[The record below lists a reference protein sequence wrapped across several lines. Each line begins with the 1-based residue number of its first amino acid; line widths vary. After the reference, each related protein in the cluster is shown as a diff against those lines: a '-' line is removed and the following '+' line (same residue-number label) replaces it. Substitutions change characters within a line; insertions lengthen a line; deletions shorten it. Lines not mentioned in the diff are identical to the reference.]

1 MNCDSPLTPTRGG
14 GRRSRGR
21 GRPDSAFR
29 SVELDKLDT
38 PLSPKHSELPAS
50 PHPNSLVALYLDQM
64 VNPTLEAALFESLTT
79 GQFYD
84 TKLYAFSR
92 KDPSGVVNTPVGIFA
107 SSSILKEHSVY
118 FKHLL
123 KGGFSESAKS
133 DLYGEFPADRQPYNE
148 HYSYGEDSDIEDDY
162 TGLPMIGSSVSG
174 DLKPEKDTNDT
185 RSTPQDR
192 STSPSTAVEI
202 KNKDVVLPDLILP
215 SNSSANLT
223 SGLRGNVI
231 VKPDVAFN
239 TLRALIFWFMTG
251 KIAFAPLRSEGTTA
265 PNDGP
270 RSCSPKSMYR
280 LASELDIDKL
290 KELAI
295 EDIKNKL
302 SSKNILPELFS
313 EFSSLYPEVLAMEIN
328 YIQTRADKKILRE
341 QFTSWS
347 KDILAGNFPHAVPAL
362 LALTESLLPRA

>member
-118 FKHLL
+118 FKHR
-123 KGGFSESAKS
+123 K
-133 DLYGEFPADRQPYNE
+133 LY
-148 HYSYGEDSDIEDDY
+148 
-162 TGLPMIGSSVSG
+162 
-174 DLKPEKDTNDT
+174 
-185 RSTPQDR
+185 
-192 STSPSTAVEI
+192 
-202 KNKDVVLPDLILP
+202 
-215 SNSSANLT
+215 
-223 SGLRGNVI
+223 
-231 VKPDVAFN
+231 
-239 TLRALIFWFMTG
+239 
-251 KIAFAPLRSEGTTA
+251 
-265 PNDGP
+265 
-270 RSCSPKSMYR
+270 
-280 LASELDIDKL
+280 
-290 KELAI
+290 
-295 EDIKNKL
+295 
-302 SSKNILPELFS
+302 
-313 EFSSLYPEVLAMEIN
+313 
-328 YIQTRADKKILRE
+328 
-341 QFTSWS
+341 
-347 KDILAGNFPHAVPAL
+347 
-362 LALTESLLPRA
+362 